1 MASGIIQC
9 FGGCRVSK
17 SRSLVAPD
25 TFSNSTTLLL
35 DQRERSGLMN
45 VRGVY
50 RKCEHVFRPT
60 QGPIIPGGGGLRK
73 LRWSALGRGKR
84 GEVRLIYYWE
94 SASQMFYML
103 YLYAKNEQGD
113 LTAAQLKALAK
124 LVREEF
130 T

>member
-1 MASGIIQC
+1 M
-9 FGGCRVSK
+9 
-17 SRSLVAPD
+17 
-25 TFSNSTTLLL
+25 
-35 DQRERSGLMN
+35 
-45 VRGVY
+45 
-50 RKCEHVFRPT
+50 
-60 QGPIIPGGGGLRK
+60 RK

-84 GEVRLIYYWE
+84 GGVRLIYYWE
-94 SASQMFYML
+94 SASRTFYML